1 MKAIFIGLLFTAFV
15 LALGLLGA
23 QWLIIKKA
31 ISKISFDGKPFE
43 RLLPEAKSR
52 ILFIG
57 DSTAL
62 GTGSANNLETV
73 AGYFGQDFPSA
84 HIENKSANGKKLRE
98 LLHDFPSHQF
108 PKYDLIVMQIGGNDI
123 LRFSR
128 FSEIE
133 DAINKL
139 IIKAKKLSK
148 DVVIL
153 HTGNVGLA
161 PIFIWPFNSIMT
173 TRAKKMRTLYMHKAT
188 EMGVT
193 YIDLF
198 RSKEED
204 PFLTDI
210 NTYYSPD
217 GLHPS
222 GAGYRWWY
230 ERIRQALKSHNPGI
244 ESVLTAG

>member
-1 MKAIFIGLLFTAFV
+1 MLYILGAAAVSGIAII
-15 LALGLLGA
+15 GA

-31 ISKISFDGKPFE
+31 TSKISFDGKPFE
-43 RLLPEAKSR
+43 RLLPQATKR

-62 GTGSANNLETV
+62 GTGSSNNLETV
-73 AGYFGQDFPSA
+73 AGYFGHDFPSA

-98 LLHDFPSHQF
+98 LLNEFPSHQF
-108 PKYDLIVMQIGGNDI
+108 LNYNLVVMQIGGNDI
-123 LRFSR
+123 LRFSN

-133 DAINKL
+133 DSITQL
-139 IIKAKKLSK
+139 IIKAKTLSNE
-148 DVVIL
+148 VVIL

-161 PIFIWPFNSIMT
+161 PIFIWPFSSIMT
-173 TRAKKMRTLYMHKAT
+173 HRAKMMRALYMRKAS
-188 EMGVT
+188 ELGVI

-198 RSKEED
+198 RTKEKD
-204 PFLTDI
+204 PFLTNI
-210 NTYYSPD
+210 NTFYSPD

-230 ERIRQALKSHNPGI
+230 ERIREALKSRNSEVDSI
-244 ESVLTAG
+244 LAAG

>member
-1 MKAIFIGLLFTAFV
+1 MKVILIGSLLAAFV
-15 LALGLLGA
+15 LAMGLLCV
-23 QWLIIKKA
+23 QWFIIKNA
-31 ISKISFDGKPFE
+31 TAKISFDGKPFE
-43 RLLPEAKSR
+43 RLIPEAKSR

-73 AGYFGQDFPSA
+73 AGYFGQDFPST
-84 HIENKSANGKKLRE
+84 HIENKSANGKRLRE
-98 LLHDFPSHQF
+98 LLHDFPSHQYSQ
-108 PKYDLIVMQIGGNDI
+108 YDLVVMQIGGNDI
-123 LRFSR
+123 LRFSG

-133 DAINKL
+133 DSITRL
-139 IIKAKKLSK
+139 IIRAKTLSLN
-148 DVVIL
+148 VVIL

-173 TRAKKMRTLYMHKAT
+173 ARAKKMRTLYMHKAT
-188 EMGVT
+188 ELGAT

-198 RSKEED
+198 RSKSED
-204 PFLTDI
+204 LFLTDI

-222 GAGYRWWY
+222 GAGYKWWY
-230 ERIRQALKSHNPGI
+230 DKIRQALKIHNSEI
-244 ESVLTAG
+244 EGVLAAS